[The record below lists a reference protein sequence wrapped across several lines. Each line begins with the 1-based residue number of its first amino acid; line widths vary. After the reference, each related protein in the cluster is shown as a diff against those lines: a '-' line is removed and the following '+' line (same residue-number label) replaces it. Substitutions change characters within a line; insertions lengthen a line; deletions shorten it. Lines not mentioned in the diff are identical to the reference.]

1 MTIEELKERFYDG
14 CATECPVCIHYV
26 NSDVFISHCNLFNEL
41 IEKAADMR
49 EADNERKD

>member
-14 CATECPVCIHYV
+14 CATECPVCTHYV

-41 IEKAADMR
+41 IEKAAEMR
-49 EADNERKD
+49 EADNDKN

>member
-14 CATECPVCIHYV
+14 CATECPICTHFV

-41 IEKAADMR
+41 IEKAADMA
-49 EADNERKD
+49 EVIKNER